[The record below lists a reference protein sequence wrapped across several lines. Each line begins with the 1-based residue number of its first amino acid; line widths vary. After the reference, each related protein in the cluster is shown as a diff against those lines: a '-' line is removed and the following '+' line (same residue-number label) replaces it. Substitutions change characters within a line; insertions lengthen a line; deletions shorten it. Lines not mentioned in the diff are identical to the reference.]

1 MESLRDVALRC
12 FFIYQDKKA
21 VQFQDVSFTFGELEH
36 RVKQLCDGFAK
47 RGLKKGDRIAFL
59 MSNRHEFIELDM
71 ACAIS
76 GIIKVPLNY
85 RLLPK
90 DHQYMLEQSGTS
102 FLIGE
107 EELIAPLQT
116 DIPHVIVGD
125 QYEEWLDKH
134 DASEFLSL
142 SVSEDDPFAILY
154 TSGTT
159 GKPKGAV
166 LSHRNILSSAM
177 GLIMACEMDR
187 NDVMGHL
194 APLTHGT
201 SLFIYACFI
210 LGIPQ
215 SIFYKFEPND
225 LLQAIESKEVSIVFL
240 VPTMLNLILHEQGI
254 KDKDLSHLKT
264 IHMAGAPIA
273 AEKFQLALEILGPKI
288 VQTYGQVEAPNVLTA
303 LGRHEAIDHLT
314 SCGKE
319 SLFSRVKVVDQ
330 YGMPLAPKEIGEVIC
345 QGSLVM
351 KGYWNNEQI
360 TQKTIKDGWLYTGD
374 LGFFDQEGYLHLV
387 DRKSDVIISGGSNI
401 YPREVEEVLYQH
413 PAVKEVCSFGIPD
426 EVWGEKVAAHVVLK
440 EGAEV
445 SEEELINMCKQDLAG
460 FKKPRLLRI
469 VESLP
474 KSPYGKILRREI
486 KQTYIKGGSDPH
498 V

>member
-12 FFIYQDKKA
+12 FSIYRDKQA
-21 VQFQDVSFTFGELEH
+21 VQFQKVAYTFGELEH
-36 RVKQLCDGFAK
+36 RVKKLCAGFAT
-47 RGLKKGDRIAFL
+47 RGLKKGDRIALL

-90 DHQYMLEQSGTS
+90 DHQYMLEQSGAS

-116 DIPHVIVGD
+116 DTPYLIVGNR
-125 QYEEWLDKH
+125 YEKWLDKH
-134 DASEFLSL
+134 DASEFLSIP
-142 SVSEDDPFAILY
+142 VSEDDPFAIIY

-159 GKPKGAV
+159 GRPKGAV
-166 LSHRNILSSAM
+166 LSHRNTLSSAM

-201 SLFIYACFI
+201 SFFIYACFI

-215 SIFYKFEPND
+215 IIFCKFEPAD

-240 VPTMLNLILHEQGI
+240 VPTMLNLILHEYDI
-254 KDKDLSHLKT
+254 RDKDLSHLKT

-303 LGRHEAIDHLT
+303 LGRHEAMGHLT

-319 SLFSRVKVVDQ
+319 SLFSRVKVVDEN
-330 YGMPLAPKEIGEVIC
+330 GEELAPKEIGEVIC

-351 KGYWNNEQI
+351 KGYWNNAQI
-360 TQKTIKDGWLYTGD
+360 TQKTLRDGWLYTGD
-374 LGFFDQEGYLHLV
+374 LGFFDPEGYLHLV
-387 DRKSDVIISGGSNI
+387 DRKNDVIISGGSNI

-413 PAVKEVCSFGIPD
+413 RAVKEACCFGIPD
-426 EVWGEKVAAHVVLK
+426 DVWGEKVAAHIVLK
-440 EGAEV
+440 EGARVTEA
-445 SEEELINMCKQDLAG
+445 ELIDMCVKELAG
-460 FKKPRLLRI
+460 YKKPRLLRI
-469 VESLP
+469 VEVLP

-486 KQTYIKGGSDPH
+486 KQTYIEGGSIPH
-498 V
+498 A

>member
-12 FFIYQDKKA
+12 FAIYRDKKA
-21 VQFQDVSFTFGELEH
+21 VQFQDVSFTFGELKQ
-36 RVKQLCDGFAK
+36 RVKKLCDGFAK

-76 GIIKVPLNY
+76 GLIKVPLNY

-90 DHQYMLEQSGTS
+90 DHQYMLEQSGAS
-102 FLIGE
+102 LIIGE
-107 EELIAPLQT
+107 EELITPLRT
-116 DIPHVIVGD
+116 GTPHLIVGD
-125 QYEEWLDKH
+125 RYEEWLDKH
-134 DASEFLSL
+134 NISNFPN
-142 SVSEDDPFAILY
+142 VPISEDDPFAIIY

-166 LSHRNILSSAM
+166 LSHRNTLSSAM
-177 GLIMACEMDR
+177 GLMMACEMDR
-187 NDVMGHL
+187 DDVMGHL

-201 SLFIYACFI
+201 SFFIYACFI

-215 SIFYKFEPND
+215 TIFYKFEPGD
-225 LLQAIESKEVSIVFL
+225 LLQAIESKEVSMVFL
-240 VPTMLNLILHEQGI
+240 VPTMLNLIFHEQGI
-254 KDKDLSHLKT
+254 RDKDLSHLKT

-273 AEKFQLALEILGPKI
+273 AEKFQLALDILGPKI

-319 SLFSRVKVVDQ
+319 SLFSRVRVVDENGNAVAAQ
-330 YGMPLAPKEIGEVIC
+330 EFGEVIC

-351 KGYWNNEQI
+351 KGYWNNEQMS
-360 TQKTIKDGWLYTGD
+360 QKTLKDGWLYTGD
-374 LGFFDQEGYLHLV
+374 LGFFDEEGYLHLV
-387 DRKSDVIISGGSNI
+387 DRKNDVIISGGSNI

-445 SEEELINMCKQDLAG
+445 SEEELVDMCKKDLAG

-486 KQTYIKGGSDPH
+486 KQTYTEGGSDSH
-498 V
+498 A